1 MTDWFNVDGL
11 IPHGFCLSWDPAL
24 MEAVVLGNAII
35 SLSYLALT
43 AILVVVAMAP
53 RPAVPRWVY
62 WSFAGFIFCCGLS
75 HVLDDVTLWFPIYRL
90 QAAVLCVTALV
101 SVFAAVLPI
110 SVWMSHE
117 AERWRR

>member
-1 MTDWFNVDGL
+1 M
-11 IPHGFCLSWDPAL
+11 A
-24 MEAVVLGNAII
+24 AVVVGNAII
-35 SLSYLALT
+35 SLSYFLLT
-43 AILVVVAMAP
+43 VILVVAATAP

-75 HVLDDVTLWFPIYRL
+75 HVLDDITLWYPVYRM

-101 SVFAAVLPI
+101 SMFAAVLPI
-110 SVWMSHE
+110 SVWATHE